1 MAMAGWTRKKK
12 DKRLCKKTRITT
24 TTTLL
29 PYLNVHQATI
39 GIYLAFPNP
48 KQAAI
53 LVQNYDRSRRKQF
66 NRHDKL

>member
-1 MAMAGWTRKKK
+1 MRIAGRTREKKIK
-12 DKRLCKKTRITT
+12 VCAKKIRTT
-24 TTTLL
+24 TITTLL

-53 LVQNYDRSRRKQF
+53 LVENYDRR
-66 NRHDKL
+66 

>member
-1 MAMAGWTRKKK
+1 MEKGKK
-12 DKRLCKKTRITT
+12 DKSLGKKTRITPT
-24 TTTLL
+24 TTFL

-39 GIYLAFPNP
+39 WIYLAFPNP

-53 LVQNYDRSRRKQF
+53 LVQNCDRSCRKKL